1 MGVDAVDAELHAG
14 DSDFGLAIA
23 DCRLPRLAITGCQA
37 PTIDCRWQAFV
48 RDHLGPVLE
57 ADHPGVDIYGFD
69 HNKDH
74 VVEWATGLCA
84 AALSPWRRLLALM
97 PPTEPCRSGCRLGAR
112 RNVAAV
118 SRRCRGGVAANA
130 LASSRPLDTACR
142 YNDSSAARY
151 FRGVAVHWYGGLN
164 TDKLDAA
171 HEIDDSKEI
180 LATEAC
186 NCVGNVI
193 FAAPNIA
200 AWWTRAEKLALD
212 MLEDLKHWAVGW
224 CVEQRTTARALLL
237 LRCCSRRESSSA

>member
-1 MGVDAVDAELHAG
+1 M
-14 DSDFGLAIA
+14 
-23 DCRLPRLAITGCQA
+23 
-37 PTIDCRWQAFV
+37 
-48 RDHLGPVLE
+48 
-57 ADHPGVDIYGFD
+57 
-69 HNKDH
+69 
-74 VVEWATGLCA
+74 
-84 AALSPWRRLLALM
+84 
-97 PPTEPCRSGCRLGAR
+97 
-112 RNVAAV
+112 
-118 SRRCRGGVAANA
+118 
-130 LASSRPLDTACR
+130 
-142 YNDSSAARY
+142 
-151 FRGVAVHWYGGLN
+151 HWYGGLN